1 MSFDAKSLQNQDQ
14 TIADLRSDNASLKQ
28 ELRKTRTEL
37 EQIQEALKALDTI
50 PLQIGTVIE
59 VMKKKYLALVMIKG
73 SNQMFRVTFPKTI
86 KNEDIFPG
94 TLVTLHP
101 KTLAITG
108 FLPQTEDSYVR
119 AMEVI
124 KKPSVSFDDIGG
136 LNEEMMQV
144 LEAIELSL
152 VSPEL
157 FIDIGIDPP
166 KGILLFGPPGT
177 GKTLIA
183 KAISS
188 KTNATFIGL
197 AAPELAQK
205 FIGDGARLVRE
216 IFQFAR
222 RNAPAVIFID
232 EIDAIAM
239 RRSDYPTEGNTEIHR
254 TFLQLLAEL
263 DGFNERG
270 NVKFIAATNRPDIL
284 DKAITRPGRFDRQIE
299 ISLPSQEGREDI
311 FSIHSK
317 RMKLDNDVDFKI
329 IAKST
334 DGFNGAEIKAVC
346 TEAGMFAI
354 RERKKSIDMNHF
366 LKATEKV
373 KIKDR
378 SSIFNVSNQFS

>member
-1 MSFDAKSLQNQDQ
+1 MSFAPASQNDEL
-14 TIADLRSDNASLKQ
+14 IADLRSENELLKQ
-28 ELRKTRTEL
+28 ELKKSKNEL
-37 EQIQEALKALDTI
+37 RQIQEALKALDTI
-50 PLQIGTVIE
+50 PLQIGTVMDI
-59 VMKKKYLALVMIKG
+59 MKGKNQALIMIKG

-86 KNEDIFPG
+86 AEEDIFPG
-94 TLVTLHP
+94 TMVTLHP

-108 FLPQTEDSYVR
+108 FLQQAEDSYVR

-124 KKPSVSFDDIGG
+124 KRPKVSFNDIGG
-136 LNEEMMQV
+136 LNEEIKLV
-144 LEAIELSL
+144 LEAVELSL
-152 VSPEL
+152 TNPEL
-157 FIDIGIDPP
+157 FDEVGIDPP
-166 KGILLFGPPGT
+166 KGILLHGPPGT

-183 KAISS
+183 KAVAA

-222 RNAPAVIFID
+222 RSEKAIIFID

-270 NVKFIAATNRPDIL
+270 NVKFIAATNRPDVL

-299 ISLPSQEGREDI
+299 IEKPTFEGRKDI
-311 FSIHSK
+311 FTIHSK
-317 RMKLDNDVDFKI
+317 RMKLEDVDFTQL
-329 IAKST
+329 ALNT
-334 DGFNGAEIKAVC
+334 DTFNGAEIKAVC
-346 TEAGMFAI
+346 TEAGIFAI
-354 RERKKSIDMNHF
+354 RDRAKKISMNHF
-366 LKATEKV
+366 MKAIEKV
-373 KIKDR
+373 KIRDR
-378 SSIFNVSNQFS
+378 SSIFASDQHSFN

>member
-1 MSFDAKSLQNQDQ
+1 MSFTPASQNDENELIQ
-14 TIADLRSDNASLKQ
+14 DLRSENELLKAELKKTKN
-28 ELRKTRTEL
+28 ELR
-37 EQIQEALKALDTI
+37 QIQEALKALDTI
-50 PLQIGTVIE
+50 PLQIGTVMDL
-59 VMKKKYLALVMIKG
+59 MKGKNQALIMIKG
-73 SNQMFRVTFPKTI
+73 SNQMFRVSFPKTI
-86 KNEDIFPG
+86 AEEDLLPG
-94 TLVTLHP
+94 TMVTLHP

-124 KKPSVSFDDIGG
+124 KRPKVSFNDIGG
-136 LNEEMMQV
+136 LNEEIKLV

-152 VSPEL
+152 TNPEL
-157 FIDIGIDPP
+157 FDEIGIDPP

-183 KAISS
+183 KAVAS

-222 RNAPAVIFID
+222 RSEKAIIFID

-270 NVKFIAATNRPDIL
+270 NVKFIAATNRPDVL

-299 ISLPSQEGREDI
+299 IEKPNKDGRVDI
-311 FSIHSK
+311 FKIHSK
-317 RMKLDNDVDFKI
+317 RMKLDNVDFI
-329 IAKST
+329 QLALNT

-354 RERKKSIDMNHF
+354 RDRSKKVSMDNFI
-366 LKATEKV
+366 KAIEKV

-378 SSIFNVSNQFS
+378 ASIFANDRHSFS

>member
-1 MSFDAKSLQNQDQ
+1 MSFDSKISTNDQ
-14 TIADLRSDNASLKQ
+14 AIADLRTENAHLRQ
-28 ELRKTRTEL
+28 ELKRTKGEL
-37 EQIQEALKALDTI
+37 HQIQEALKALDTI

-59 VMKKKYLALVMIKG
+59 IMDKKNLALVMIKG

-86 KNEDIFPG
+86 KREDIYPG

-124 KKPSVSFDDIGG
+124 EKPSVTFDDIGG
-136 LNEEMMQV
+136 LNEEMLQV
-144 LEAIELSL
+144 LEAIELSITN
-152 VSPEL
+152 PEL
-157 FIDIGIDPP
+157 FLDIGIEPP
-166 KGILLFGPPGT
+166 KGVLLYGPPGT

-188 KTNATFIGL
+188 KTNATFVGL

-270 NVKFIAATNRPDIL
+270 NVKFIAATNRPDVL

-299 ISLPSQEGREDI
+299 IALPTLEGRKDI
-311 FSIHSK
+311 FLIHSR
-317 RMKLDNDVDFKI
+317 RMKLDEDIDFSL

-334 DGFNGAEIKAVC
+334 EDFNGAEIKSVC

-354 RERKKSIDMNHF
+354 RDKMKSVTMNHF
-366 LKATEKV
+366 AKAIEKV
-373 KIKDR
+373 KIKER

>member
-1 MSFDAKSLQNQDQ
+1 MSFDTDISPNDQ
-14 TIADLRSDNASLKQ
+14 VISDLRSENAHLKQ
-28 ELRKTRTEL
+28 ELRKTRNEL
-37 EQIQEALKALDTI
+37 KQIQEALKALDTI

-59 VMKKKYLALVMIKG
+59 LMKKKNMALVMIKG
-73 SNQMFRVTFPKTI
+73 SNQMFRVTFPKSV
-86 KNEDIFPG
+86 KDEDLFPG

-124 KKPSVSFDDIGG
+124 EKPSVTFDDIGG
-136 LNEEMMQV
+136 LNEEIMQI

-183 KAISS
+183 KAISA
-188 KTNATFIGL
+188 KTNARFVGL

-270 NVKFIAATNRPDIL
+270 NVKFIAATNRPDVL
-284 DKAITRPGRFDRQIE
+284 DKAITRPGRFDRQID
-299 ISLPSQEGREDI
+299 IGLPTLEGRKEI
-311 FSIHSK
+311 FIIHSK
-317 RMKLDNDVDFKI
+317 RMKLDDDVDFDLISK
-329 IAKST
+329 AT
-334 DGFNGAEIKAVC
+334 EDFNGAEIKAVC

-354 RERKKSIDMNHF
+354 REKQKKINMNHF
-366 LKATEKV
+366 QKAIEKV

-378 SSIFNVSNQFS
+378 SSIYNPSNQFA

>member
-1 MSFDAKSLQNQDQ
+1 
-14 TIADLRSDNASLKQ
+14 
-28 ELRKTRTEL
+28 
-37 EQIQEALKALDTI
+37 
-50 PLQIGTVIE
+50 
-59 VMKKKYLALVMIKG
+59 MIKG
-73 SNQMFRVTFPKTI
+73 SNQMFRVSFPKTI
-86 KNEDIFPG
+86 AEEDILPG
-94 TLVTLHP
+94 TMVTLHP

-108 FLPQTEDSYVR
+108 FLPQAEDSYVR

-124 KKPSVSFDDIGG
+124 KRPNVSFNDIGG
-136 LNEEMMQV
+136 LNEEIRQV

-152 VSPEL
+152 TNPEL
-157 FIDIGIDPP
+157 FDDIGIDPP
-166 KGILLFGPPGT
+166 KGILLYGPPGT

-183 KAISS
+183 KAVAS

-222 RNAPAVIFID
+222 RSEKAIIFID

-270 NVKFIAATNRPDIL
+270 NVKFIAATNRPDVL

-299 ISLPSQEGREDI
+299 IEKPNLDGRKDI
-311 FSIHSK
+311 FKIHSK
-317 RMKLDNDVDFKI
+317 RMKLDKVDFEQLGLN
-329 IAKST
+329 T
-334 DGFNGAEIKAVC
+334 DSFNGAEIKAVC
-346 TEAGMFAI
+346 KESGIYAI
-354 RERKKSIDMNHF
+354 RDRSKKVSMDHF
-366 LKATEKV
+366 MKAIEKV

-378 SSIFNVSNQFS
+378 SSIFTSDVHSIS

>member
-1 MSFDAKSLQNQDQ
+1 MSFTPDSQNDSLIN
-14 TIADLRSDNASLKQ
+14 DLRSENELLKQ
-28 ELRKTRTEL
+28 ELKKSKNEL
-37 EQIQEALKALDTI
+37 RQIQEALKALDTI
-50 PLQIGTVIE
+50 PLQIGTVMDI
-59 VMKKKYLALVMIKG
+59 MKGKNQALIMIKG

-86 KNEDIFPG
+86 AEEDIFPG
-94 TLVTLHP
+94 TMVTLHP

-108 FLPQTEDSYVR
+108 FLQQAEDSYVR

-124 KKPSVSFDDIGG
+124 KRPKVSFNDIGG
-136 LNEEMMQV
+136 LNEEIRLV
-144 LEAIELSL
+144 LEAVELSL
-152 VSPEL
+152 TNPEL
-157 FIDIGIDPP
+157 FDEVGIDPP

-183 KAISS
+183 KAVAA

-222 RNAPAVIFID
+222 RSEKAIIFID

-270 NVKFIAATNRPDIL
+270 NVKFIAATNRPDVL

-299 ISLPSQEGREDI
+299 IEKPTFEGRKDI
-311 FSIHSK
+311 FAIHSK
-317 RMKLDNDVDFKI
+317 RMKLEDVDFTQL
-329 IAKST
+329 ALNT
-334 DGFNGAEIKAVC
+334 DSFNGAEIKAVC

-354 RERKKSIDMNHF
+354 RDRAKKISMNHF
-366 LKATEKV
+366 MKAIEKV
-373 KIKDR
+373 KVRDR
-378 SSIFNVSNQFS
+378 SSIFASDQHSFN

>member
-1 MSFDAKSLQNQDQ
+1 MTYSPATPTDELIQ
-14 TIADLRSDNASLKQ
+14 DLRSENELLKQ
-28 ELRKTRTEL
+28 ELKKSKSEL
-37 EQIQEALKALDTI
+37 RQIQEALKALDTI
-50 PLQIGTVIE
+50 PLQIGTVMDL
-59 VMKKKYLALVMIKG
+59 VKGKNQALIMIKG

-86 KNEDIFPG
+86 PEEDILPG
-94 TLVTLHP
+94 TMVTLHP

-108 FLPQTEDSYVR
+108 FLPQAEDSYVR

-124 KKPSVSFDDIGG
+124 KRPKVSFNDIGG
-136 LNEEMMQV
+136 LNEEIKLV
-144 LEAIELSL
+144 LEAVELSL
-152 VSPEL
+152 TNPEL
-157 FIDIGIDPP
+157 FDEIGIDPP
-166 KGILLFGPPGT
+166 KGILLYGSPGT

-183 KAISS
+183 KAVAA

-222 RNAPAVIFID
+222 RSEKAIIFID

-270 NVKFIAATNRPDIL
+270 NVKFIAATNRPDVL

-299 ISLPSQEGREDI
+299 IEKPTFEGRKDI
-311 FSIHSK
+311 FAIHSK
-317 RMKLDNDVDFKI
+317 RMKLEAVDFTQL
-329 IAKST
+329 ALNT
-334 DGFNGAEIKAVC
+334 DSFNGAEIKAVC

-354 RERKKSIDMNHF
+354 RDRAKKVSMNHF
-366 LKATEKV
+366 MKAIEKV
-373 KIKDR
+373 KVRDR
-378 SSIFNVSNQFS
+378 SSIFASDQHSFS

>member
-1 MSFDAKSLQNQDQ
+1 MSFEPISPNDEV
-14 TIADLRSDNASLKQ
+14 IADLRSENELLKQ
-28 ELRKTRTEL
+28 ELKKSKNEL
-37 EQIQEALKALDTI
+37 KQIQEALKALDTI
-50 PLQIGTVIE
+50 PLQIGTVMDL
-59 VMKKKYLALVMIKG
+59 MKGKNQALIMIKG

-86 KNEDIFPG
+86 PEEEILPG
-94 TLVTLHP
+94 TMVTLHP

-108 FLPQTEDSYVR
+108 FLPQAEDSYVR

-124 KKPSVSFDDIGG
+124 KRPKVSFNDVGG
-136 LNEEMMQV
+136 LNEEIRLV
-144 LEAIELSL
+144 LEAVELSL
-152 VSPEL
+152 TNPEL
-157 FIDIGIDPP
+157 FDDIGIDPP
-166 KGILLFGPPGT
+166 KGILLYGPPGT

-183 KAISS
+183 KAVAA

-222 RNAPAVIFID
+222 RSEKAIIFID

-270 NVKFIAATNRPDIL
+270 NVKFIAATNRPDVL

-299 ISLPSQEGREDI
+299 IEKPSVEGRKDI
-311 FSIHSK
+311 FLIHSR
-317 RMKLDNDVDFKI
+317 RMKLDNVDFQHI
-329 IAKST
+329 SLNT
-334 DGFNGAEIKAVC
+334 EGFNGAEIKAVC

-354 RERKKSIDMNHF
+354 RDRSKKVSMEHF
-366 LKATEKV
+366 MKAVEKV
-373 KIKDR
+373 KVKDR
-378 SSIFNVSNQFS
+378 ASIFASDSHSFN

>member
-1 MSFDAKSLQNQDQ
+1 MSFEPISPNDELN
-14 TIADLRSDNASLKQ
+14 DLRSENELLKA
-28 ELRKTRTEL
+28 ELKKSKNEL
-37 EQIQEALKALDTI
+37 KQIQEALKALDTI
-50 PLQIGTVIE
+50 PLQIGTVMDL
-59 VMKKKYLALVMIKG
+59 MKGKNQALIMIKG
-73 SNQMFRVTFPKTI
+73 SNQMFRVTFPKNI
-86 KNEDIFPG
+86 PEKDILPG

-108 FLPQTEDSYVR
+108 FLPQAEDSYVR

-124 KKPSVSFDDIGG
+124 KKPKVSFDDIGG
-136 LNEEMMQV
+136 LNEEIKLV
-144 LEAIELSL
+144 LEAVELSL
-152 VSPEL
+152 TNPEL
-157 FIDIGIDPP
+157 FDEIGIDPP
-166 KGILLFGPPGT
+166 KGILLYGPPGT

-183 KAISS
+183 KAVAS

-222 RNAPAVIFID
+222 RSEKAIIFID

-270 NVKFIAATNRPDIL
+270 NVKFIAATNRPDVL

-299 ISLPSQEGREDI
+299 IEKPTLEGRKDI
-311 FSIHSK
+311 FIIHSK
-317 RMKLDNDVDFKI
+317 RMKTEEVDYNHLATI
-329 IAKST
+329 T
-334 DGFNGAEIKAVC
+334 EGFNGAEVKAVC
-346 TEAGMFAI
+346 TEAGIFAI
-354 RERKKSIDMNHF
+354 RDRAKKVNMEHF

-373 KIKDR
+373 KIRDR
-378 SSIFNVSNQFS
+378 ASIFASDQHSFQ

>member
-1 MSFDAKSLQNQDQ
+1 MSFSPATQNDQ
-14 TIADLRSDNASLKQ
+14 IIQDLRSENELLKQ
-28 ELRKTRTEL
+28 ELKKSKNEL
-37 EQIQEALKALDTI
+37 RQIQEAIKALDTI
-50 PLQIGTVIE
+50 PLQIGTVMDL
-59 VMKKKYLALVMIKG
+59 MKGKNQALIMIKG
-73 SNQMFRVTFPKTI
+73 SNQMFRVTYPKTI
-86 KNEDIFPG
+86 KEDDIFPG

-108 FLPQTEDSYVR
+108 FLPQAEDSYVR

-124 KKPSVSFDDIGG
+124 KKPNISFEDIGG
-136 LNEEMMQV
+136 LNEEIKLV

-152 VSPEL
+152 TNPEL
-157 FIDIGIDPP
+157 FEEIGIDPP
-166 KGILLFGPPGT
+166 KGILLYGPPGT

-183 KAISS
+183 KALAS

-222 RNAPAVIFID
+222 RSTKAVIFID

-270 NVKFIAATNRPDIL
+270 NVKFVAATNRPDVL

-299 ISLPSQEGREDI
+299 IEKPSAEGRIDI
-311 FSIHSK
+311 FKIHSK
-317 RMKLDNDVDFKI
+317 RMKLDENLDFKQL
-329 IAKST
+329 AQNT
-334 DGFNGAEIKAVC
+334 EDFTGAEVKSVC
-346 TEAGMFAI
+346 TEAGMYAI
-354 RERKKSIDMNHF
+354 REKLNKVTMEHF
-366 LKATEKV
+366 VKAIEKV
-373 KIKDR
+373 KVKDR
-378 SSIFNVSNQFS
+378 TSIFSPTMQFS

>member
-1 MSFDAKSLQNQDQ
+1 MSFAPASQNDELIQ
-14 TIADLRSDNASLKQ
+14 DLRSENELLKA
-28 ELRKTRTEL
+28 ELKKSKSEL
-37 EQIQEALKALDTI
+37 KQIQEALKALDTI
-50 PLQIGTVIE
+50 PLQIGTVMDL
-59 VMKKKYLALVMIKG
+59 MKGKNQALIMIKG
-73 SNQMFRVTFPKTI
+73 SNQMFRVSYPKSI
-86 KNEDIFPG
+86 SEEEIFPG

-124 KKPSVSFDDIGG
+124 KRPNISFNDIGG
-136 LNEEMMQV
+136 LNEEIRLV

-152 VSPEL
+152 TNPEL
-157 FIDIGIDPP
+157 FDEIGIDPP
-166 KGILLFGPPGT
+166 KGILLYGSPGT

-183 KAISS
+183 KAIAA

-222 RNAPAVIFID
+222 RSEKAIIFID

-270 NVKFIAATNRPDIL
+270 NVKFIAATNRPDVL

-299 ISLPSQEGREDI
+299 IEKPNQDGRIDI
-311 FSIHSK
+311 LSIHSK
-317 RMKLDNDVDFKI
+317 RMKLDNVDFKQL
-329 IAKST
+329 AHSC
-334 DGFNGAEIKAVC
+334 DGFNGAELKAVC

-354 RERKKSIDMNHF
+354 RDRAKKVNMEHF
-366 LKATEKV
+366 TKAIEKV

-378 SSIFNVSNQFS
+378 SSIFAGDKHSFS

>member
-1 MSFDAKSLQNQDQ
+1 MSFDTDISPNDQVIANLQSE
-14 TIADLRSDNASLKQ
+14 TAHLKQ
-28 ELRKTRTEL
+28 ELRNSRNEL
-37 EQIQEALKALDTI
+37 KQLKEALKALDTI

-59 VMKKKYLALVMIKG
+59 LMDDKNLALVMIKG

-86 KNEDIFPG
+86 KREDIFPG

-124 KKPSVSFDDIGG
+124 EKPKVTFDDIGG
-136 LNEEMMQV
+136 LNEEILQI

-152 VSPEL
+152 VNPEL
-157 FIDIGIDPP
+157 FINIGIEPP
-166 KGILLFGPPGT
+166 KGVLLFGPPGT

-188 KTNATFIGL
+188 KTNATFVGL

-270 NVKFIAATNRPDIL
+270 NVKFIAATNRPDVL

-299 ISLPSQEGREDI
+299 IALPDLNGRKDI
-311 FSIHSK
+311 FRIHSK
-317 RMKLDNDVDFKI
+317 RMKLDKDVDFNI
-329 IAKST
+329 IAKT
-334 DGFNGAEIKAVC
+334 TEGFNGAEIKAVC

-354 RERKKSIDMNHF
+354 RDKKDKIQMTHFSKAID
-366 LKATEKV
+366 KV
-373 KIKDR
+373 KIKER
-378 SSIFNVSNQFS
+378 SSLFNVSNQFA